1 MGILN
6 FMDTTSEKEITPPG
20 DNRMTGVAVGIV
32 TENYSKDMPGRLR
45 VKIPV
50 RDEASN
56 ILDWAKVAVPYGGK
70 EWGCW
75 FLPEKDD
82 QVLLAFEQGS
92 IKKPYIIGSL
102 PREGDKTVQET
113 ADEHNQTKKI
123 ITKNG
128 NSVVFTDHKD
138 GSEKDSIKISTS
150 GDTCRIILDNEER
163 KISIADKDSGCSVE
177 MNYSDGEMKMAAGK
191 KMTLLV
197 GDSVSITMNGETG
210 TVVVEADKVQIKAGR
225 SYEFTTDGTAKLSG
239 QQVSAEGT
247 SAIKLSS
254 SGIAALSGSPVKLG

>member
-1 MGILN
+1 M
-6 FMDTTSEKEITPPG
+6 
-20 DNRMTGVAVGIV
+20 
-32 TENYSKDMPGRLR
+32 
-45 VKIPV
+45 
-50 RDEASN
+50 
-56 ILDWAKVAVPYGGK
+56 
-70 EWGCW
+70 
-75 FLPEKDD
+75 
-82 QVLLAFEQGS
+82 
-92 IKKPYIIGSL
+92 
-102 PREGDKTVQET
+102 
-113 ADEHNQTKKI
+113 
-123 ITKNG
+123 
-128 NSVVFTDHKD
+128 VFTDHKD

-239 QQVSAEGT
+239 QQVSCFWDSFSFHRELRSYEIKNAPRGSHCGGT
-247 SAIKLSS
+247 ETAAHAPAAGGKSCKAGFFLNLLQNIEISTKLSVNLFTKFLRKCNCIHLKTIHFDKCS
-254 SGIAALSGSPVKLG
+254 ANLR